1 MDQPLPEVAEISTQ
15 LVAAIEITMDPY
27 ADQQRRLSAYEACE
41 RFKESSPLCAQ
52 CGVYL
57 ARKENPPIIRHF
69 GLQLMEHCIKY
80 KWNSISQAEKIF
92 IKENAMRLLEG
103 GTEPLLQEQAHIKAA
118 LSRVIVEMIKREWP
132 QQWPG
137 LLQELN
143 ALCQLGESQTELVL
157 LVFLRLVEDVAV
169 LQTLESNQRRKD
181 ICQALTSS
189 MGEIFAFFLS
199 LIEDRC
205 KRFWEA
211 LAAGEARATEAAA
224 HARVVQVVLLTLTG
238 FVEWVSINH
247 IMAQDG
253 KLLQILC
260 ALLDKENFQSD
271 AAECLLQIV
280 NRKGRVEERKPL
292 LTLFNDT
299 RMTCIYRASVS
310 ASAKPLSE
318 PQYLF
323 LKRMTQVLT
332 GLGTQLCTLW
342 AKDSSSIAGMIV
354 PPPNFSIYLESMI
367 TFTNHPSL
375 VLAHLVNSLW
385 AAFLRHEM
393 ISRDQIFLSFVPRW
407 VEATAPRVIKGGF
420 PSKMDTPCSAW
431 SSLEFDSDEEFATF
445 FHRCRTDL
453 LDAFR
458 HATMVAPLVCFSYV
472 KNWLTTRLQRSVE
485 QRGEPCTGTSFA
497 YLEWDALSQVLDSVL
512 GKILA
517 TDRGRPPVEL
527 GLHLLEM
534 CLAFETDDPLVLSTL
549 LSCISALFVF
559 LSMAPGS
566 GLLPQVLDKIF
577 AALILSPPG
586 QTKESRSRAV
596 KNVRR
601 HAASLMVKIAHKYPL
616 LLLPAFEHIASTVEG
631 LGRDPGQLSKLE
643 RVTLQEALLLVS
655 NHFWDYGRQTSFI
668 ASVIRPAAE
677 QWLAVADAFH
687 SPLSFMTFVGLDRP
701 PVEPSSDDL
710 NGQNRAHLMFCV
722 SLILAVVKR
731 SARPEDDP
739 DRARRGGFVAP
750 GEEGTGGTVRS
761 PAAPHVLPLL
771 PPVLSLLGA
780 FNAMWLPEVKARLSE
795 GYANAHSMLEVD
807 KANLLGGAG
816 CPLYSQGS
824 ILPPSSPDDS
834 LDPASPRTYRQTPLD
849 RMQHF
854 LSSVHDQSYHI
865 LGSAGPSL
873 GRDLYRMPNLASSL
887 ISTVFS
893 NLEVIPDYR
902 LRPISRVFLKPF
914 VCACPSSAYE
924 DVLLPILAHFCPY
937 MFVRLCEKWQYIT
950 QLYESGGIDNDNTDT
965 QEVLDDMLNR
975 QLTREYLDVLKVV
988 LIGYS
993 GNMPG
998 ISDGLGAGGTD
1009 AMEQDDPGW
1018 GKGGGGRCG
1027 GSSAGNPL
1035 STLQNELLS
1044 DLGQLVLRSEAT
1056 RQAVTLVV
1064 LRALSW
1070 QDTIVSLKATF
1081 LAGPLI
1087 RQLVGDGSL
1096 DDSWAAHAMASVLGG
1111 LQAHGHHETNQSF
1124 LLALGVLVYELLRP
1138 AFPAVIFEVMK
1149 QIPNCN
1155 VQELQKLDEK
1165 IFTPAPKGTKM
1176 DKVKKEIFKRLT
1188 SQLIGRNLSQLFKKE
1203 VSMTNLPPMCIPKP
1217 QRPRPVLDDV
1227 LNESAVLC
1235 SLFNEEKPK
1244 HGHLQ

>member
-1 MDQPLPEVAEISTQ
+1 MLTMDHPLPEVAEVSRQ
-15 LVAAIEITMDPY
+15 LVAAIEVTMNPY

-41 RFKESSPLCAQ
+41 SFKESSPLCAQ
-52 CGVYL
+52 CGLYL
-57 ARKENPPIIRHF
+57 ARKENPHIIRHF

-80 KWNSISQAEKIF
+80 KWNSISQREKIF
-92 IKENAMRLLEG
+92 IKENAMRLLEV
-103 GTEPLLQEQAHIKAA
+103 GTEPLLQEQAHIKDA
-118 LSRVIVEMIKREWP
+118 LSRIVVEMIKREWP

-181 ICQALTSS
+181 ICQALTGS
-189 MGEIFAFFLS
+189 MGEIFAFFIS
-199 LIEDRC
+199 LIETRC
-205 KRFWEA
+205 ERFWES
-211 LAAGEARATEAAA
+211 LAAGEARAQEAAA

-280 NRKGRVEERKPL
+280 NRKGRAEERKPL
-292 LTLFNDT
+292 LILFNDLQ
-299 RMTCIYRASVS
+299 MTCIFQACVT
-310 ASAKPLSE
+310 ACAKPFNE
-318 PQYLF
+318 PRYVF

-342 AKDSSSIAGMIV
+342 AKETSGPMIL

-367 TFTNHPSL
+367 TFTKHHSL

-385 AAFLRHEM
+385 ASFLRHEM
-393 ISRDQIFLSFVPRW
+393 ISRDPTFLSFVPRW
-407 VEATAPRVIKGGF
+407 VEATAPRVIKSGF
-420 PSKMDTPCSAW
+420 PSKMDSPCSAW
-431 SSLEFDSDEEFATF
+431 SSMEFDSDEEFATF
-445 FHRCRTDL
+445 FHRCRTDF

-458 HATMVAPLVCFSYV
+458 HATVVAPLVCFSFV
-472 KNWLTTRLQRSVE
+472 ENWLTTRLQRSVE
-485 QRGEPCTGTSFA
+485 QRGEPCTGTSLE

-517 TDRGRPPVEL
+517 TDRGRPPVES
-527 GLHLLEM
+527 GLRLLEM

-566 GLLPQVLDKIF
+566 GLLPRVLDKIF

-596 KNVRR
+596 RNVRR

-616 LLLPAFEHIASTVEG
+616 LLLPAFEHIATTVEG

-643 RVTLQEALLLVS
+643 RLTLQEALLLVS
-655 NHFWDYGRQTSFI
+655 NHFWDYGRQSAFI

-710 NGQNRAHLMFCV
+710 NGQNRAHLIYCV

-750 GEEGTGGTVRS
+750 GEEGTGATVRS

-771 PPVLSLLGA
+771 PPVLSLLAA
-780 FNAMWLPEVKARLSE
+780 FNAMWRPEVKARLSE

-807 KANLLGGAG
+807 KANLLGGSG
-816 CPLYSQGS
+816 CPLYSQGG

-865 LGSAGPSL
+865 LGAAGPSL

-914 VCACPSSAYE
+914 VCACPSAAHE

-937 MFVRLCEKWQYIT
+937 MFYRLSEKWQYIT
-950 QLYESGGIDNDNTDT
+950 QLYESGGIDNENTDT

-975 QLTREYLDVLKVV
+975 QLTREYLDVLKIV
-988 LIGYS
+988 LIGYN
-993 GNMPG
+993 GNMAG
-998 ISDGLGAGGTD
+998 ISDGLGAGGTES
-1009 AMEQDDPGW
+1009 MEQDDPGW
-1018 GKGGGGRCG
+1018 GKGGGGRG
-1027 GSSAGNPL
+1027 GCSAGNPMA
-1035 STLQNELLS
+1035 TLQNELLS
-1044 DLGQLVLRSEAT
+1044 DLGQLVLRNEAT
-1056 RQAVTLVV
+1056 RRAVTLVI

-1096 DDSWAAHAMASVLGG
+1096 DNEWAAHTMASVLGG

-1124 LLALGVLVYELLRP
+1124 LLALGVMVYELLRP
-1138 AFPAVIFEVMK
+1138 AFPDAIFQVMN
-1149 QIPNCN
+1149 QIPNLN
-1155 VQELQKLDEK
+1155 MEELQKLDEK
-1165 IFTPAPKGTKM
+1165 LSVPSRNGAKM
-1176 DKVKKEIFKRLT
+1176 DKIKKEKFKRLT

-1203 VSMTNLPPMCIPKP
+1203 VSIKNLPPMHIRKRK
-1217 QRPRPVLDDV
+1217 RPNPVLDDV
-1227 LNESAVLC
+1227 SNESAIVK
-1235 SLFNEEKPK
+1235 SSS
-1244 HGHLQ
+1244 HS

>member
-1 MDQPLPEVAEISTQ
+1 MDQPHPEVAEISAQ
-15 LVAAIEITMDPY
+15 LVTAIEITMNPY

-52 CGVYL
+52 CGLYL
-57 ARKENPPIIRHF
+57 ARKENSHIIRHF

-92 IKENAMRLLEG
+92 IKENAMRLLER
-103 GTEPLLQEQAHIKAA
+103 GTEPLLQEQAHIKDA

-143 ALCQLGESQTELVL
+143 AICHIGESQTELVL

-211 LAAGEARATEAAA
+211 LSAGEPQSQEAAA

-238 FVEWVSINH
+238 FVEWVSIVH

-253 KLLQILC
+253 KLLEILC
-260 ALLDKENFQSD
+260 ALLDKENFQSN

-280 NRKGRVEERKPL
+280 NRKGRAEERKPL
-292 LTLFNDT
+292 LTLFNES
-299 RMTCIYRASVS
+299 RMTCIFRASVS
-310 ASAKPLSE
+310 ASSKPLSE
-318 PQYLF
+318 PHYLF

-342 AKDSSSIAGMIV
+342 SKDPTSNSGMIL
-354 PPPNFSIYLESMI
+354 PPNFSIYLESMI

-385 AAFLRHEM
+385 GSFLRHDI
-393 ISRDQIFLSFVPRW
+393 ISRDPQFLAFVPRW
-407 VEATAPRVIKGGF
+407 VEATAPRIIKGGF
-420 PSKMDTPCSAW
+420 PSKMDSPCAAW

-445 FHRCRTDL
+445 FHRCRTDF

-458 HATMVAPLVCFSYV
+458 NATMVAPLVTFTYV
-472 KNWLTTRLQRSVE
+472 ENWLTMRLQRSVE
-485 QRGEPCTGTSFA
+485 QRGEPCTSHSLA

-512 GKILA
+512 GKILN
-517 TDRGRPPVEL
+517 TERGRPPVEL
-527 GLHLLEM
+527 GLRLLEM
-534 CLAFETDDPLVLSTL
+534 CLAFETDDPLILSTL

-566 GLLPQVLDKIF
+566 GLLPRVLDKIF

-601 HAASLMVKIAHKYPL
+601 HAASLMVKIAQKYPL
-616 LLLPAFEHIASTVEG
+616 LLLPAFEHIANTVEG

-655 NHFWDYGRQTSFI
+655 NHFWDYGRQSAFI

-677 QWLAVADAFH
+677 QWMAVADAFS

-701 PVEPSSDDL
+701 PVEPSSDDV
-710 NGQNRAHLMFCV
+710 NGQNRANLLFCV

-750 GEEGTGGTVRS
+750 GEESTSATVRS

-780 FNAMWLPEVKARLSE
+780 FNAMWLPEVRAHLSE
-795 GYANAHSMLEVD
+795 GYAAAHAMLEVD
-807 KANLLGGAG
+807 KGNLLGGVG
-816 CPLYSQGS
+816 TPYSSQNS
-824 ILPPSSPDDS
+824 MLPPSSPDDS
-834 LDPASPRTYRQTPLD
+834 LDPASPRPYRQTPLD

-854 LSSVHDQSYHI
+854 LSSVHDNCYHI
-865 LGSAGPSL
+865 LGAAGPSL
-873 GRDLYRMPNLASSL
+873 GRDLYRLPNLASSL

-914 VCACPSSAYE
+914 VCSCPSSSYE
-924 DVLLPILAHFCPY
+924 DVLLPLLARYCPY
-937 MFVRLCEKWQYIT
+937 MYMRLSEKWQYIT
-950 QLYESGGIDNDNTDT
+950 QLYESGGIDNENTDT

-975 QLTREYLDVLKVV
+975 HLTREYLDVLKVV
-988 LIGYS
+988 LVGSS
-993 GNMPG
+993 GGMADA
-998 ISDGLGAGGTD
+998 IGAGND

-1018 GKGGGGRCG
+1018 GRPSGRGTG
-1027 GSSAGNPL
+1027 GSGAGNPL
-1035 STLQNELLS
+1035 SSLQNELLS
-1044 DLGQLVLRSEAT
+1044 DLGLLVLRSDAT
-1056 RQAVTLVV
+1056 RHAVTLVV

-1070 QDTIVSLKATF
+1070 PDTIVSLKATF

-1087 RQLVGDGSL
+1087 RQLAGDGSL
-1096 DDSWAAHAMASVLGG
+1096 DNAWALHAMDSVLGG

-1124 LLALGVLVYELLRP
+1124 LLALGVLVYEVLRP
-1138 AFPAVIFEVMK
+1138 AFPGVVEVFK
-1149 QIPNCN
+1149 KIPNCN

-1165 IFTPAPKGTKM
+1165 IFAPVPKGTKM

-1188 SQLIGRNLSQLFKKE
+1188 SQIIGRNLSQLFKKE
-1203 VSMTNLPPMCIPKP
+1203 VSMTNLPPMCIIKAPKLM
-1217 QRPRPVLDDV
+1217 PVLDDM

-1244 HGHLQ
+1244 PEPSQ